1 MSGRACQSREVHS
14 APVERQ
20 NPVRLGIRL
29 VGKQETVGAA
39 WNVVSRTDPRESPA
53 GVRIASGPRSGNL
66 ALRQQ
71 LAVYQRR
78 HTKPRLRDQDRRFWS
93 LLARV
98 WPGWRATLVFVQP
111 DTVVRWHRLAW
122 RRYWTWKSRKHG
134 PGRPRIDRAL
144 RELIVQM
151 ARENPRWGAVRIV
164 GELRAR
170 LRRQRTHGRPLPS
183 MGAPATAITDVA
195 HIPA

>member
-1 MSGRACQSREVHS
+1 MLYLTLILGNLQRAC
-14 APVERQ
+14 
-20 NPVRLGIRL
+20 
-29 VGKQETVGAA
+29 
-39 WNVVSRTDPRESPA
+39 
-53 GVRIASGPRSGNL
+53 GPRADLILENI

-78 HTKPRLRDQDRRFWS
+78 PRLRDQDRRFWS

-111 DTVVRWHRLAW
+111 DIVVRWHRLAW

-144 RELIVQM
+144 RELILQM
-151 ARENPRWGAVRIV
+151 AREGSVRSQ
-164 GELRAR
+164 G
-170 LRRQRTHGRPLPS
+170 
-183 MGAPATAITDVA
+183 PAGV
-195 HIPA
+195 